1 MTSGKNNLREFGEV
15 VVCQVGQIGQ
25 ARAVTKVVLRLSGL
39 CCRNN
44 QASNWGAVAADALS
58 KNDVREFGQVVV
70 GQVGRISPARA
81 VPRELL
87 RWIDNLVVDKHLGRH
102 IVDEL
107 ERMGRIKRFSS
118 TVQSEYILIIMCFC
132 ETCGTGE
139 RWVREKGSGQGI
151 SRIVVV

>member
-1 MTSGKNNLREFGEV
+1 M
-15 VVCQVGQIGQ
+15 
-25 ARAVTKVVLRLSGL
+25 
-39 CCRNN
+39 
-44 QASNWGAVAADALS
+44 
-58 KNDVREFGQVVV
+58 REFGQVVV

-118 TVQSEYILIIMCFC
+118 TV
-132 ETCGTGE
+132 
-139 RWVREKGSGQGI
+139 
-151 SRIVVV
+151 